1 MMVKNF
7 LLILLTNFSSPRVL
21 ECHVKNYIPI
31 NIKKSILLKKMNVI
45 FVMRCAIWY
54 QTPKN
59 GVQMV
64 GQNTVL
70 TS

>member
-31 NIKKSILLKKMNVI
+31 NHKKIN
-45 FVMRCAIWY
+45 F
-54 QTPKN
+54 TEKN
-59 GVQMV
+59 ECYICDALCDLVP
-64 GQNTVL
+64 NA
-70 TS
+70 